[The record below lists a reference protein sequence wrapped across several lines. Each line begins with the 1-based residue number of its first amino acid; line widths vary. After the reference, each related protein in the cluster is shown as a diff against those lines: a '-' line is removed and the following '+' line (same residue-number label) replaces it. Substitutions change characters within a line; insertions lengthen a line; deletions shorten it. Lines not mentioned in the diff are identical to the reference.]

1 MDQKNKILIISG
13 MIALVAVGVFYFLI
27 LPLNRQIK
35 AQNEA
40 IDQIKNQIASKQNY
54 YNVVEAKIQALGDAG
69 WADKEKMIAVN
80 FTSSPFYVA
89 KMSYFFRTVAAGSGV
104 SISNISAAPAASVKA
119 AAQTSTKE
127 KETVQISTEKTGEE
141 EKQQQ
146 TVSTGYLDQ
155 LKGPVKK
162 ITFNLAVTGTY
173 SSFKKFL
180 SDLETQT
187 RIITVK
193 SIEVVSSQDSGTGK
207 KTVSLTNFNLVV
219 DAYSY

>member
-1 MDQKNKILIISG
+1 MEQKNKILIISG
-13 MIALVAVGVFYFLI
+13 MIVLVAVGVFYFLI

-40 IDQIKNQIASKQNY
+40 IGQIKSQISAKQNY
-54 YNVVEAKIQALGDAG
+54 YNVVEAKIQALSDAG

-80 FTSSPFYVA
+80 FTSSPFYVP

-104 SISNISAAPAASVKA
+104 TISNISAVPAVSVKA
-119 AAQTSTKE
+119 VAQTSTKE
-127 KETVQISTEKTGEE
+127 KETVQISTEKKEE
-141 EKQQQ
+141 EQKQA
-146 TVSTGYLDQ
+146 VSTGYLDQ

-162 ITFNLAVTGTY
+162 ITFTLAVTGTY

-193 SIEVVSSQDSGTGK
+193 NIEVVSSGESGTGK
-207 KTVSLTNFNLVV
+207 KTVSLTNFNLTV

>member
-1 MDQKNKILIISG
+1 MEQKNKILIISG
-13 MIALVAVGVFYFLI
+13 MIVLVAVGVFYFLI
-27 LPLNRQIK
+27 LPLNGQIK

-40 IDQIKNQIASKQNY
+40 IGQIKSQIAAKQNY
-54 YNVVEAKIQALGDAG
+54 YNVVEAKLQALSDAG

-104 SISNISAAPAASVKA
+104 TISNISAAPAVSVKTV
-119 AAQTSTKE
+119 AQTSTKE
-127 KETVQISTEKTGEE
+127 KETVQISTEKTAEE
-141 EKQQQ
+141 QKQV
-146 TVSTGYLDQ
+146 VSTGYLDQ

-162 ITFNLAVTGTY
+162 ITFTLAVTGTY

-193 SIEVVSSQDSGTGK
+193 NIEVVSSGDSGTGK
-207 KTVSLTNFNLVV
+207 KTVSLTNFNLTV